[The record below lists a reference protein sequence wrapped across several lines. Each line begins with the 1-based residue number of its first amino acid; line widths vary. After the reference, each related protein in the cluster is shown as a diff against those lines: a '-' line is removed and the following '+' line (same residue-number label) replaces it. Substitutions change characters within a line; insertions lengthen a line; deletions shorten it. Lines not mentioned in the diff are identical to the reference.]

1 MYNLSAAA
9 FEAISA
15 FFQQTSGIRL
25 TQAKRALVQSRLQ
38 RLAQQYGDPDLD
50 NFVRRLVQGQL
61 PPEAQVD
68 VIDKLTTNETY
79 FYREPAHF
87 DDLAK
92 RVEQRRGQGEFCV
105 WSAASSSGEEA
116 YSIAM
121 LLADKLGD
129 GPWRV
134 CGTDISTS
142 VVGTARTG
150 LYAMERAESIP
161 QPYLKQFCL
170 RGEGPYEGQFLID
183 RSIRRRVEFQCA
195 NLMRELPALPHF
207 DVIFLRNVLIYF
219 EPGPKAE
226 IVRRVITRLKPQGVL
241 YVGHAESLNGL
252 GLPLQAVKPAI
263 YEQT

>member
-1 MYNLSAAA
+1 MGTLSSASFNAV
-9 FEAISA
+9 SA
-15 FFQQTSGIRL
+15 FFHRTSGIRL
-25 TQAKRALVQSRLQ
+25 TAAKQALVQSRLQ
-38 RLAQQYGDPDLD
+38 RLALEQGEPDLER
-50 NFVRRLVQGQL
+50 FIQRLVNGHL
-61 PPEAQVD
+61 PEDVQVH

-87 DDLAK
+87 DDLAA
-92 RVEQRRGQGEFCV
+92 RLAARNNDAEFTV

-121 LLADKLGD
+121 LLADKLGASA
-129 GPWRV
+129 WRV
-134 CGTDISTS
+134 FGTDLSTH
-142 VVGTARTG
+142 VVATARQG
-150 LYAMERAESIP
+150 LYAMDRAETIP
-161 QPYLKQFCL
+161 QAYLKQFCL

-183 RSIRRRVEFQCA
+183 RSIRKRVDFQCA
-195 NLMRELPALPHF
+195 NLMRELPVLPMF

-252 GLPLQAVKPAI
+252 GLPLHAVKPAI